1 MNFTEPCI
9 HGGEASHSKRSLP
22 LLPDYEQS
30 SPFHLKISCT
40 PNLSLTSSP
49 LWEKV
54 IEEKLKQNDLEK
66 FKGVT
71 VKTVEFLP
79 VIIITVFSF
88 LIFKK

>member
-1 MNFTEPCI
+1 MNE
-9 HGGEASHSKRSLP
+9 R
-22 LLPDYEQS
+22 S
-30 SPFHLKISCT
+30 SPCVFRDLKRCGEDYSILKISCT